1 MNIYDRKVQK
11 EDENEWRA
19 GWWFQGSFEIFT
31 LCIMQYMKQIEL
43 FVRKL

>member
-1 MNIYDRKVQK
+1 MNIYDRKVK

-31 LCIMQYMKQIEL
+31 LCIMHNMKQIEL
-43 FVRKL
+43 FVRKP